1 MNRHTISV
9 LVENKP
15 GVLARISG
23 LFSARGYNIDSL
35 AVGETDDPDVS
46 RMTIIVRGD
55 ERVLEQV
62 TKQLAK
68 LVDVIKVIDFVG
80 MPHIERDLAL
90 VKMKTTPQTR
100 IEIMQIAEVFRAKV
114 VDISKGT
121 LTLEL
126 TGPEEKI
133 QALVDLVKPFGIK
146 EVVRTGVI
154 AMARGS
160 HLAAERAHED
170 ASQAADMESP
180 EDVASPPA

>member
-55 ERVLEQV
+55 ERVLDQV
-62 TKQLAK
+62 EKQLAK
-68 LVDVIKVIDFVG
+68 LVDVLRVIDFVG
-80 MPHIERDLAL
+80 MPHVERDLAL

-133 QALVDLVKPFGIK
+133 QALVDLMKPFGIK
-146 EVVRTGVI
+146 EVVRTGII

-160 HLAAERAHED
+160 HLAAERAPED
-170 ASQAADMESP
+170 GGMTEPETAADA
-180 EDVASPPA
+180 ASPPA